1 MIHINVKFPD
11 IHKTQKN
18 QHRIVTIHSPQ
29 SLTSEFLMK
38 QKLQMSYHI
47 SARAMNT
54 KDAIVDRSR
63 VQN

>member
-1 MIHINVKFPD
+1 MMEQFNRDGNVTHCYNSF
-11 IHKTQKN
+11 
-18 QHRIVTIHSPQ
+18 PQ

-63 VQN
+63 VRN